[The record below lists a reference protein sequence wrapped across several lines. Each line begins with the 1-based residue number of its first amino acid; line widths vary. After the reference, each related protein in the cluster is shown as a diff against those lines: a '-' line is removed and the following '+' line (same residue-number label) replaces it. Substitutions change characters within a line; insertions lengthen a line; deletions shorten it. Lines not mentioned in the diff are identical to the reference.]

1 MSNVINLINAIRDEA
16 SLSYQERIPQ
26 ASRENLAQ
34 VGDLLAS
41 RQFKAQYLEFC
52 EALVGVIGLT
62 IIKAKLYQNKLA
74 MFKRGDMPL
83 GSTIQEIAVNMASA
97 EGSYDPTGP
106 NPLGRRLSDIKA
118 LYFDKARED
127 KYVKSLSRT
136 QIRNGF
142 RSEADLERLLN
153 EIVNSIYSGANLDEY
168 LISKEMLA
176 KYKDYYY
183 DVAVNELNSATND
196 KAFIKKLKVLSS
208 DLTYVHTKYNPMA
221 LKTFTDK
228 ADQVLFIKADSL
240 AELDVEVLAN
250 IFNMQR
256 AELPVRIIE
265 VDSFGDDTNSSMEG
279 TIAILCDKD
288 ILNVYD
294 KDVFVDNQHNADGA
308 FDNYFLHVHQ
318 IYFMDF
324 FSNAIR
330 LVKSSNMGTMIDV
343 EGETD
348 AVKVTSMVI
357 TDAEGVARP
366 YVKAYKGDTIT
377 ITGTYDTSSVSAISI
392 GDTSATLS
400 DGTFTISVTQEAVT
414 DSETTLTL
422 AITTK

>member
-127 KYVKSLSRT
+127 KYVKSLSRV

-265 VDSFGDDTNSSMEG
+265 VDSFGDDTNSSMDG